1 MSERVWDRLRRRKR
15 ADLDKIQAGMLVNRF
30 EERTM
35 AGDPNQRPG
44 TNVPTRLRNNE
55 TFDIIGPG
63 HTYES
68 VTEKIAGIVLHN
80 RLDIGWLV
88 LLSIFGGLAG
98 LLMVGM
104 LITMLMGVGYWGN
117 NQPVGWAF
125 GIINFVWWIG
135 IGHAGTLI
143 SAILLLLHQN
153 WRTSINRY
161 AEAMT
166 LFAVAQAGLFPLL
179 HVGRHQYAYWMF
191 PLPNSM
197 ALWPQFR
204 SPLMWDVF
212 AISTYLTVSALFWF
226 VGLVPDLATL
236 RDRAQNRTVKI
247 IYGML
252 AMGWRGSALH
262 WRRYTQLYLLL
273 AGLSTPLVLSVHT
286 IVSFDF
292 AFGLVPGWHST
303 IFPPYFVA
311 GAIFAGFAMTLILAI
326 PMRAAFGLRDFITMK
341 HLENMGKVML
351 GTGLIV
357 FYGYIFEVFF
367 GWYSGNRFEEYMTF
381 NNRMQGP
388 YAWSYW
394 SLIVC
399 NGIVPQFLW
408 FRKVRTNI
416 MALFFISIIVS
427 IGMWLERFVI
437 IVTSLS
443 FEFLPSMWAT
453 YMARPV
459 DYMILAGTI
468 GLFFTMF
475 LMFIRVLPCISIAE
489 MRELIL
495 HRGHHAGVAEHEL
508 DDTGDHAPHEPLGTQ
523 AGHGHD
529 DIEGGR

>member
-1 MSERVWDRLRRRKR
+1 MNEALRQ
-15 ADLDKIQAGMLVNRF
+15 D
-30 EERTM
+30 
-35 AGDPNQRPG
+35 
-44 TNVPTRLRNNE
+44 E

-68 VTEKIAGIVLHN
+68 VTEKISSLVLTN
-80 RLDIGWLV
+80 KIYAGWLLAV
-88 LLSIFGGLAG
+88 AAFGGLAG
-98 LLMVGM
+98 FLAIGM
-104 LITMLMGVGYWGN
+104 LITLLFGVGFWGN

-153 WRTSINRY
+153 WRTSINRF

-179 HVGRHQYAYWMF
+179 HIGRHQYAYWMF
-191 PLPNSM
+191 PVPNSM
-197 ALWPQFR
+197 GLWPQFR

-212 AISTYLTVSALFWF
+212 AISTYMTVSLLFWY

-236 RDRAQNRTVKI
+236 RDRATNRWVKV
-247 IYGML
+247 IYGVL

-262 WRRYTQLYLLL
+262 WRRYTALYLLL

-292 AFGLVPGWHST
+292 SFGLVPGWHST

-326 PMRAAFGLRDFITMK
+326 PMRAAFNLRDMITMR

-351 GTGLIV
+351 ATGLIV
-357 FYGYIFEVFF
+357 FYGYIMEVFF
-367 GWYSGNRFEEYMTF
+367 GWYSANKYEQYMTF
-381 NNRMQGP
+381 QNRMFGP
-388 YAWSYW
+388 YKWSYW
-394 SLIVC
+394 SLIFC
-399 NGIVPQFLW
+399 NGIVPQVLW
-408 FRKVRTNI
+408 WRKARTSI
-416 MALFFISIIVS
+416 PTLFFVAMVVTV
-427 IGMWLERFVI
+427 GMWLERFVI

-443 FEFLPSMWAT
+443 REFIPAMWAMYYPT
-453 YMARPV
+453 AT
-459 DYMILAGTI
+459 DFMILAGTI
-468 GLFFTMF
+468 GLFGTMF
-475 LMFIRVLPCISIAE
+475 IVFCRVLPVISIAE

-495 HRGHHAGVAEHEL
+495 H
-508 DDTGDHAPHEPLGTQ
+508 
-523 AGHGHD
+523 HGHSASFT
-529 DIEGGR
+529 EHGSGGGPGGHLREAPTARGSRRQGAGSRSGRRT